1 MPARSAPSAS
11 ASPPNARAASDG
23 RGAQVTAAAP
33 RRAYAARLCPLT
45 PTLSGASTMK
55 TRITELFGIEHP
67 IIQGGMHYVGFAELA
82 AAVSN
87 AGGLGVITGLTQK
100 TPEQLAR
107 EIARCRDMTDRPF
120 GVNLT
125 FLPTVSS
132 PDYPGYIRAIIEGGV
147 KAVETA
153 GNNPQQ
159 WLPLL
164 KEHGVKVIHKCTS
177 VRHALKAEAIGCD
190 AVSVDG
196 FECGGHPGEDDVP
209 NFILLPRAA
218 ETLKIPF
225 VASGGMADGRS
236 LVAALALGAEGM
248 NMGTRF
254 IATQEAPVHEHVKQA
269 IVAASELDTRLV
281 MRPLRNTERV
291 LNNAAV
297 ERLLAKERQ
306 LGASLKFEDIIDEVA
321 GVYPRIMQT
330 GDMDAGA
337 WSCGMVAG
345 LIHDIPTVMALIDRI
360 MAEAE
365 ALITQRLA
373 GLVR

>member
-1 MPARSAPSAS
+1 
-11 ASPPNARAASDG
+11 
-23 RGAQVTAAAP
+23 
-33 RRAYAARLCPLT
+33 
-45 PTLSGASTMK
+45 MK

-87 AGGLGVITGLTQK
+87 AGGLGIITGLTQK
-100 TPEQLAR
+100 TPADLAN
-107 EIARCRDMTDRPF
+107 EIKRCREMTDKPF

-132 PDYPGYIRAIIEGGV
+132 PDYPGYIQAIIEGGV

-153 GNNPQQ
+153 GNNPQK
-159 WLPLL
+159 WMPVLH
-164 KEHGVKVIHKCTS
+164 EAGIKVIHKCTS
-177 VRHALKAEAIGCD
+177 VRHSLKAESIGCD

-196 FECGGHPGEDDVP
+196 FECGGHPGEDDIP

-218 ETLKIPF
+218 EELKIPF

-248 NMGTRF
+248 NLGTRF
-254 IATQEAPVHEHVKQA
+254 IATKEAPVHQNVKDA

-281 MRPLRNTERV
+281 MRSLRNTERV
-291 LNNAAV
+291 LNNAATQS
-297 ERLLAKERQ
+297 LLAKEKA
-306 LGASLKFEDIIDEVA
+306 LGADLKFEDIMTEVA
-321 GVYPRIMQT
+321 GVYPKIMKT
-330 GDMDAGA
+330 GDMNAGV

-345 LIHDIPTVMALIDRI
+345 LIHDIPSVQELIDRI
-360 MAEAE
+360 MSEAE
-365 ALITQRLA
+365 SIIRQRLVKFDSGA
-373 GLVR
+373 